1 MDQSYHTD
9 RSINHR
15 TIFQYDRYMGAG
27 VLAMFVSSATNLAFP
42 TLVGKVLDR
51 TAGQKQ
57 VRIKAC
63 VIGQT
68 LGLDFLIHGEAGNC
82 V

>member
-1 MDQSYHTD
+1 
-9 RSINHR
+9 
-15 TIFQYDRYMGAG
+15 MGAG

-63 VIGQT
+63 DRTNIGPGHPDT
-68 LGLDFLIHGEAGNC
+68 WRSGKLCLNFRWGVVALL
-82 V
+82 